1 MAKIA
6 GVIGKEIA
14 EFKKNLYQK
23 SANFRDS
30 HIFSVVSYS
39 ELEAKIK
46 EGVVGLFLVPF
57 CNNLDCEIK
66 IKEKV
71 PSYSIRCMVLERKTT
86 ELLKC
91 LFCQSVTQNSAYL
104 GRSY

>member
-1 MAKIA
+1 VGKIA

-23 SANFRDS
+23 SVEFRDK
-30 HIFSVVSYS
+30 HLHRVDNLI

-46 EGVVGLFLVPF
+46 KGVVGLFLVPF

-71 PSYSIRCMVLERKTT
+71 PAYTIRCISLVKKPEAR
-86 ELLKC
+86 EKC
-91 LFCQSVTQNSAYL
+91 IFCATPAINCVYL

>member
-46 EGVVGLFLVPF
+46 EGAVGLFLVPF

-71 PSYSIRCMVLERKTT
+71 PAYTIRCISLVKKPEAR
-86 ELLKC
+86 EKC
-91 LFCQSVTQNSAYL
+91 IFCTMPAINCVYL